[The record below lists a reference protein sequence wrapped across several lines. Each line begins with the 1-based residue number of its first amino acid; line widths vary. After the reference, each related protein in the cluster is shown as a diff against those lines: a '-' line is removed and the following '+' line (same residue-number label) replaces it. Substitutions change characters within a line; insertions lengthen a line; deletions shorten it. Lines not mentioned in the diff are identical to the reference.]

1 MDHRIVMVTGGSSGI
16 GLAITSHFLDAGAFV
31 AVLDTSE
38 ANLTRCKSQL
48 SSERLF
54 PILCDVTQQQ
64 DVEHA
69 TAAVLSKFGRIDV
82 LVNNAGG
89 SFGVSQPIDL
99 IEEADWEKV
108 LKLNLTGTFL
118 CIKSVL
124 PQMKCQR
131 YGRIVNISSMAGRG
145 RSVLGGAPY
154 AAAKAGIIGL
164 TRHISMDLGQ
174 YGITINAVA
183 PGTVLSGPRVED
195 YWKNRKSEAER
206 QAFLASNPLGRLGT
220 VDDIADAVLFL
231 SSDKAAYI
239 TGAVLDVNGGSWVG

>member
-16 GLAITSHFLDAGAFV
+16 GLAITSHFLDAGASV

-38 ANLTRCKSQL
+38 ANLTHCKSQL

-69 TAAVLSKFGRIDV
+69 TAAALSKFGRIDV

-99 IEEADWEKV
+99 IEEADWEKI
-108 LKLNLTGTFL
+108 LRLNLTGTFL

-124 PQMKCQR
+124 PQMKSQR

-164 TRHISMDLGQ
+164 TRHIS
-174 YGITINAVA
+174 I
-183 PGTVLSGPRVED
+183 
-195 YWKNRKSEAER
+195 
-206 QAFLASNPLGRLGT
+206 
-220 VDDIADAVLFL
+220 
-231 SSDKAAYI
+231 
-239 TGAVLDVNGGSWVG
+239 